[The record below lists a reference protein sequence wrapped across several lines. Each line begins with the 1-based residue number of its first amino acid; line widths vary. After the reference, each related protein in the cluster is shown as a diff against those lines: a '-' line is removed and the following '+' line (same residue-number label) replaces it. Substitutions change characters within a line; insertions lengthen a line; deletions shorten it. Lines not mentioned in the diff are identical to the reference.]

1 LFIAILQKYAF
12 AILISIFVLL
22 YGAVFSDFT
31 YSLISLLIVFLC
43 WLVNGFIVQFK
54 LNQSLQVG
62 PTVSGGSAGIA
73 DVNDQVAGL
82 TKLISG
88 ELNALKG
95 SSQQVGNIVSD
106 AVADLANSFSTLSLE
121 ARSQEQ
127 LIMSLI
133 VNMSD
138 ADTDGSGRL
147 TIKQF
152 ATETDEILNY
162 FISHIV
168 NVSKESMVMVHTIDD
183 MVLNMNEINSLLAD
197 TKTIADQTNLLALNA
212 AIEAARAGDAGRG
225 FAVVASEVRALS
237 IRSNEFNEKIKIAVQ
252 RSVADMTTAQQIIA
266 DIASKDMSVAIQS
279 KDRVEEML
287 DSLNEMNVFI
297 ATKLSEVSR
306 ITENIEQGVNLA
318 IQALQFEDISRQL
331 CEYIHSHLGQ
341 LSSGFEIMYTQLL
354 DIQFEDNDPEKL
366 IEVLLSTNKILQA
379 ELNEISQNARKKVQQ
394 DNMSEGVIELF

>member
-1 LFIAILQKYAF
+1 MFIAILQKYAF